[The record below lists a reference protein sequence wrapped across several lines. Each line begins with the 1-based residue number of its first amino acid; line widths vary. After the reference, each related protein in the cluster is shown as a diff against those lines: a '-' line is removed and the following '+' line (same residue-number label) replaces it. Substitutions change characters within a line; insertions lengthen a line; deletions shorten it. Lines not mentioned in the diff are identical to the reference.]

1 MLHHYLEFMDQ
12 DSIAEAERSSA
23 ELSALYADLE
33 SSCSL
38 DGNNSNRNS
47 NSDFN
52 GVSDVN
58 MSGSQ
63 RSVRTPTLFPSF

>member
-12 DSIAEAERSSA
+12 DSIAEAERSSV

-33 SSCSL
+33 SSCPL
-38 DGNNSNRNS
+38 DRNGS
-47 NSDFN
+47 ISN
-52 GVSDVN
+52 GVSDMN
-58 MSGSQ
+58 MRGSQ

>member
-12 DSIAEAERSSA
+12 DSIVEAERSSV

-33 SSCSL
+33 SSCTL
-38 DGNNSNRNS
+38 DRNNSNS
-47 NSDFN
+47 NSDFD

-58 MSGSQ
+58 MSWGQ

>member
-12 DSIAEAERSSA
+12 DSIAEAERSSV

-33 SSCSL
+33 SSFSS
-38 DGNNSNRNS
+38 DRNS
-47 NSDFN
+47 SNSIRDFN
-52 GVSDVN
+52 GVGDMN
-58 MSGSQ
+58 MSGGQ

>member
-12 DSIAEAERSSA
+12 DSIAEAERSSV
-23 ELSALYADLE
+23 ELSALYADIE

-38 DGNNSNRNS
+38 DGNNSNS
-47 NSDFN
+47 NSN
-52 GVSDVN
+52 GVSD
-58 MSGSQ
+58 MYMIGSN